1 MGQFGLTRMTKFGMV
16 TQVLEKLVSK
26 GSATLPPI
34 PRGRG
39 PSNPKILGPHLCENG
54 LT

>member
-26 GSATLPPI
+26 GSATPPFREGGA
-34 PRGRG
+34 PVT
-39 PSNPKILGPHLCENG
+39 PKFWDPICAK
-54 LT
+54 TV